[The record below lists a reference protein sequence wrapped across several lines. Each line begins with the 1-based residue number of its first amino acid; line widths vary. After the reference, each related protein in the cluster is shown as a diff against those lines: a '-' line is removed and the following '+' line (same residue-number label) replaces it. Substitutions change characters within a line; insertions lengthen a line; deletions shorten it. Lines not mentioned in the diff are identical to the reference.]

1 MRSTIFLRTAAL
13 ITFAGFAAL
22 ILPAHPQQDPN
33 QQSTV
38 DPVAEA
44 ARKAREQQKSEP
56 KPKHVFTNDDIPS
69 VSEKS
74 ATTAKSEGTPT
85 DATAD
90 QGDSDK
96 DKDAANDPKS
106 EAYWRKRFKE
116 ARNKLANAEKE
127 LDLLQRELN
136 KNEVQYYPDPQK
148 ALVQQ
153 YNRSDINE
161 GTSKI
166 AAKQKEV
173 DGLKQHIADMEDDLR
188 KAGGDPGWAR

>member
-1 MRSTIFLRTAAL
+1 MRSNILLRTAAL
-13 ITFAGFAAL
+13 LTFGGFAAITL
-22 ILPAHPQQDPN
+22 LGRPQDPN
-33 QQSTV
+33 QQTTT

-69 VSEKS
+69 VPEKA
-74 ATTAKSEGTPT
+74 ATTTKSDGTAK
-85 DATAD
+85 DANAD

-96 DKDAANDPKS
+96 DKDAAANDPKS
-106 EAYWRKRFKE
+106 EVYWRKHFKE
-116 ARNKLANAEKE
+116 AREKLAVAEKE
-127 LDLLQRELN
+127 LDVLQRELN
-136 KNEVQYYPDPQK
+136 KNQVQYYSDPQK

-161 GTSKI
+161 ETSKI